1 MPVKNALIALLATL
15 LVTGCASATQSSQMT
30 RAERL
35 DWYRAN
41 AGEPV
46 RSFFYS
52 GHLRGWS
59 ALDDRTIALWTRR
72 NEGYLIEF
80 FARCAD
86 LDFAS
91 TITVSNRIGRV
102 TAGADSVTVRR
113 ASGGIGGVRCR
124 IETIRPINAQV
135 VKESKRNLQQAE
147 LVERDPSEPEE
158 PK

>member
-1 MPVKNALIALLATL
+1 MKNAPIVLLATL
-15 LVTGCASATQSSQMT
+15 LLVACASSPQMT
-30 RAERL
+30 REERNE
-35 DWYRAN
+35 WYRAN

-80 FARCAD
+80 FGRCAD

-102 TAGADSVTVRR
+102 SAGFDSVTVRR

-135 VKESKRNLQQAE
+135 VNEPKRNLQEAE
-147 LVERDPSEPEE
+147 FVERDPSEPDE
-158 PK
+158 PQ

>member
-1 MPVKNALIALLATL
+1 VKHALIALFATL
-15 LVTGCASATQSSQMT
+15 LVTACASSSQSTQMT

-35 DWYRAN
+35 EWYRAN
-41 AGEPV
+41 SGEPV
-46 RSFFYS
+46 RGFFYS

-59 ALDDRTIALWTRR
+59 SLDDRTIAIWTRR

-91 TITVSNRIGRV
+91 TITISNRIGRV
-102 TAGADSVTVRR
+102 TAGTDSVTVRR

-135 VKESKRNLQQAE
+135 VKESKRNLREAE
-147 LVERDPSEPEE
+147 LVERDPAEPAE
-158 PK
+158 PQ

>member
-1 MPVKNALIALLATL
+1 MKNALIALFATL
-15 LVTGCASATQSSQMT
+15 LVTACASSPQMT
-30 RAERL
+30 REERVE
-35 DWYRAN
+35 WYRAN

-52 GHLRGWS
+52 GHLRGWT
-59 ALDDRTIALWTRR
+59 ALDDRTIAIWTRR

-91 TITVSNRIGRV
+91 TITISNRIGRV

-135 VKESKRNLQQAE
+135 VKESKRNLREAE
-147 LVERDPSEPEE
+147 LVERDPSEPAE
-158 PK
+158 PQ